1 VDVFAI
7 TYVDLHAPDQRQIA
21 SADGGFSKSRKFALV
36 FPQKVP
42 DFDRALHCALDYG
55 GARYPS
61 RVFARRSGR
70 FFTSTRIA
78 WNFRASP
85 APMRGAAFTKLDGMN
100 GPICRLI
107 EVMHMRRVFAV
118 LCLAAAAFAQT
129 APKAIL
135 GSITAFKP
143 EDGLVVIKP
152 DNTDAVNVKL
162 TPDTIFQRVA
172 PGERDLKK
180 ATPMKLTDMAL
191 GDRVLVSFATGTTE
205 ALRILVMSATDIQ
218 KRNEADSLDWT
229 KRGISGVVS
238 AKAGNTVTLK
248 KRGLTGEILMTV
260 TVDDKTVC
268 RRYDSDS
275 VKFADAKV
283 SKLTDISVGD
293 QLRARGVKSE
303 DGLKVTAEEIV
314 FGTFVTKAGTIT
326 AVNVETKEVTVTEL
340 GTNKPLVIKLTADSQ
355 IKRMPNMMG
364 MMAGRGGTPGNAPSG
379 TPGDA
384 PAGARGSGTPGTAP
398 GGATAGRMPDIA
410 QMLEHTPA
418 AKLDDLKAGEKI
430 VVSSTKG
437 AKPDEITAIM
447 LLGNADMLIQM
458 ATIPSGGGRGAGGG
472 AGGPGMGGMG
482 MGVGLQGLD
491 LPSMIVN

>member
-1 VDVFAI
+1 
-7 TYVDLHAPDQRQIA
+7 
-21 SADGGFSKSRKFALV
+21 
-36 FPQKVP
+36 
-42 DFDRALHCALDYG
+42 
-55 GARYPS
+55 
-61 RVFARRSGR
+61 
-70 FFTSTRIA
+70 
-78 WNFRASP
+78 
-85 APMRGAAFTKLDGMN
+85 MN
-100 GPICRLI
+100 GLICRLI
-107 EVMHMRRVFAV
+107 EVMHMRRVIAV
-118 LCLAAAAFAQT
+118 LWLAAATAFAQT

-143 EDGLVVIKP
+143 EDGLVVVKP

-191 GDRVLVSFATGTTE
+191 GDRVLVSFATGSTE
-205 ALRILVMSATDIQ
+205 ALRILVMSATDIE

-248 KRGLTGEILMTV
+248 KRGLTGEIVMTV

-268 RRYDSDS
+268 RRYYSDS
-275 VKFADAKV
+275 VKFADAKM
-283 SKLTDISVGD
+283 SKVDEVSVGD
-293 QLRARGVKSE
+293 QLRARGLKSE
-303 DGLKVTAEEIV
+303 DGLKVAAQEIV

-326 AVNVETKEVTVTEL
+326 AVNAETKEVTVSEL

-355 IKRMPNMMG
+355 IKRMPNMTG
-364 MMAGRGGTPGNAPSG
+364 MMGAARGGTPGGSPSG
-379 TPGDA
+379 APTGKPGA
-384 PAGARGSGTPGTAP
+384 ASGPPGNPA
-398 GGATAGRMPDIA
+398 AGRMPDIA

-437 AKPDEITAIM
+437 AKPGEITAIM

-458 ATIPSGGGRGAGGG
+458 ATMPSGGGRGASG

-482 MGVGLQGLD
+482 MGGGLQGLD